1 MVLNLTLNFHDVLAV
16 LLHFIRKRLS
26 HKIRILLI
34 RAVNNVICSKT
45 AFYRQC
51 LMSSALS
58 LSAFLKFLNKNIF
71 VQNLAF
77 LMVAA
82 ALLPRNSTF

>member
-1 MVLNLTLNFHDVLAV
+1 
-16 LLHFIRKRLS
+16 
-26 HKIRILLI
+26 
-34 RAVNNVICSKT
+34 
-45 AFYRQC
+45 
-51 LMSSALS
+51 MSSALL